1 VLPPSRGKRN
11 DGAIAPSASAE
22 RVATGAAARLGEEL
36 AVLAFDPELDKFNAL
51 DGSLCDAF
59 DGEPVVCFFFA
70 ILRDLPVAGPPDFED
85 DLFADATD

>member
-1 VLPPSRGKRN
+1 
-11 DGAIAPSASAE
+11 
-22 RVATGAAARLGEEL
+22 
-36 AVLAFDPELDKFNAL
+36 L

-70 ILRDLPVAGPPDFED
+70 ILRDLLAAGPPDFED